1 MQRLPFADDSFDVV
15 LSSLAIYNIQ
25 EAEGRKQAIN
35 EAMRVLKPGGRL
47 LIADFRETQQYAEYS
62 RELSMVEMTHR
73 ILDWRFCI
81 VVSGRQRNW

>member
-15 LSSLAIYNIQ
+15 LSSLAIHNIQ

-35 EAMRVLKPGGRL
+35 EAMRVLKPGSRL
-47 LIADFRETQQYAEYS
+47 LIADFCETQQYAEYL
-62 RELSMVEMTHR
+62 RELGMVEVTHR
-73 ILDWRFCI
+73 ILDWHFCI